1 MFGYQRRRDRAR
13 CAHAAGRSE
22 GALAQADGFGGA
34 GRCDLVAETLCR
46 SIVAAKRNAEG
57 KCGACR
63 GERKLAAFSKP
74 SRNYGTPIP
83 SSGAPPDNRP
93 CRSSTQPFSECHK
106 LSLRGNRNWAAKKI
120 GRAHV

>member
-83 SSGAPPDNRP
+83 SSG
-93 CRSSTQPFSECHK
+93 RSEEHTSE
-106 LSLRGNRNWAAKKI
+106 LQSLMRNSYAVLCLKKKKNKKQ
-120 GRAHV
+120 

>member
-13 CAHAAGRSE
+13 AVHAAGRAQ

-46 SIVAAKRNAEG
+46 SIVDAKRNAEG
-57 KCGACR
+57 KFGACR

-74 SRNYGTPIP
+74 SSNYGTPIP
-83 SSGAPPDNRP
+83 YYGAPPATRP
-93 CRSSTQPFSECHK
+93 SRSSNQPISESYK
-106 LSLRGNRNWAAKKI
+106 MSL
-120 GRAHV
+120 